1 MTDAIEVLRPGAR
14 TAVQDLGRF
23 GYQHL
28 GFGASG
34 AADQRSLVLANQL
47 VGNDVR
53 AAAIEATVQGPRLRF
68 PIQCQVAIV
77 GCDPIATVNGEAV
90 RTNQTILVM
99 AGDIL
104 DLPRT
109 GAARAYIAVAGGILV
124 TPILGSRSTDLVGG
138 IGGVDGRS
146 LRAGDLLPIAQRL
159 PLRPWTL
166 QPRWMPRK
174 RSDLIARAVAGP
186 QADMFSADSM
196 AGLFGSRFVVQPASD
211 SMGLR
216 LDGPALQPPSQILS
230 EGQPAGSVE
239 IPPSGLPI
247 VLLPGRQTVGGYAKA
262 AVVSRVDL
270 PDLGQLMPGD
280 SISFELVGLDQ
291 AVEAGRQ
298 WMDELFD
305 PSRTLASL

>member
-1 MTDAIEVLRPGAR
+1 MADAIEVLRPGAR
-14 TAVQDLGRF
+14 TSVQDLGRF

-28 GFGASG
+28 GFGVSG

-47 VGNDVR
+47 VGNDVG
-53 AAAIEATVQGPRLRF
+53 AAVVEATVQGPRLRF

-77 GCDPIATVNGEAV
+77 GCEPIATVNGEAV
-90 RTNQTILVM
+90 RTNQTILLM

-104 DLPRT
+104 DIPRT
-109 GAARAYIAVAGGILV
+109 GAARAYLAVAGGILV
-124 TPILGSRSTDLVGG
+124 APVLGSRSTDLVGG

-146 LRAGDLLPIAQRL
+146 LRAGDLLPIAQCP
-159 PLRPWTL
+159 PLRPRTIQSQWI
-166 QPRWMPRK
+166 PKK
-174 RSDLIARAVAGP
+174 RSSLVARAVAGP
-186 QADMFSADSM
+186 QAEMFSSDSM
-196 AGLFGSRFVVQPASD
+196 AGLFGSRFVVQVASD

-216 LDGPALQPPSQILS
+216 LDGPTLDPPSQILS

-247 VLLPGRQTVGGYAKA
+247 VLLAGRQTVGGYAKA

-280 SISFELVGLDQ
+280 SIDFELVGLDQ
-291 AVEAGRQ
+291 AVDAGRR
-298 WMDELFD
+298 WVDALFD
-305 PSRTLASL
+305 PSQTVISL